1 MRELLTGFANLP
13 TPYGKFKAAAYRDRK
28 GGEHL
33 VVMKGEA
40 RGKSGVLTRIHSECL
55 TGNVFESRRCDCY
68 SQLHY
73 AMRRMSKEHCG
84 LILYLRQ
91 EGRGHGLT
99 DKLRAYVLQDQGLD
113 TVEADQKLGL
123 PLDTREYSVAAQI
136 LKTLRVKSV
145 RLLTNNP
152 RKITGLKNARIKVE
166 RKSLPW
172 MADTYNRRYLEAK
185 KRKMG
190 HL

>member
-1 MRELLTGFANLP
+1 MREVLTSFANLP
-13 TPYGKFKAAAYRDRK
+13 TPYGKFKAAAYRDK
-28 GGEHL
+28 DGSEHL
-33 VVMKGEA
+33 VVIKGEV
-40 RGKSGVLTRIHSECL
+40 RGKRGVVTRIHSECL
-55 TGNVFESRRCDCY
+55 TGNVFGSRRCDCDG
-68 SQLHY
+68 QLRY
-73 AMRRMSKEHCG
+73 AMKRIAKNPCG

-123 PLDTREYSVAAQI
+123 PLDTRDYKVAIRIFRQ
-136 LKTLRVKSV
+136 LGVRSV

-152 RKITGLKNARIKVE
+152 KKITGLARANLKVE
-166 RKSLPW
+166 RIAVPW
-172 MADTYNRRYLEAK
+172 MVDIHNRGYLAVK
-185 KRKMG
+185 KKKMG